1 MINLENPW
9 AKLVLPDEYFVIER
23 FATSLSYEFGLIASE
38 ALYSLVT
45 VDTDYRYEF
54 YLENSNGKQ
63 ICLFALESSCYKL
76 FSYVEDYVFDTMY
89 DTHHQLEKA
98 VYELLAHPKTKEYCE
113 KNLRDS

>member
-54 YLENSNGKQ
+54 YLENNPKDCMDDLNELIYSISKK
-63 ICLFALESSCYKL
+63 IVDKIE
-76 FSYVEDYVFDTMY
+76 VFF
-89 DTHHQLEKA
+89 
-98 VYELLAHPKTKEYCE
+98 
-113 KNLRDS
+113 